1 MTFSLGTGEA
11 HDRGAGA
18 MLRAAA
24 VSGRALSECHVN
36 NLSGLGFLPLGRESA
51 VSLPRA
57 NSRECCA
64 RARLSGFVFRNAT
77 QNVCRQAL
85 TDLPRVRIH
94 NSDPLRKLAGFD
106 ASQPSERVIHEVGQ
120 VLRVL
125 GQIIRG
131 GND

>member
-1 MTFSLGTGEA
+1 MTFLP
-11 HDRGAGA
+11 
-18 MLRAAA
+18 
-24 VSGRALSECHVN
+24 LSEHEYARRPSAGRPSAVACAHIGIQIDH
-36 NLSGLGFLPLGRESA
+36 LSGLRFLLPLGRESA

-64 RARLSGFVFRNAT
+64 RARLSGLYFFNASN
-77 QNVCRQAL
+77 QPCRQAL
-85 TDLPRVRIH
+85 RQLLRVRIH
-94 NSDPLRKLAGFD
+94 NSDPLRLLAGFD